1 LIIASTAGRFSS
13 LNTSPRLHEGLIV
26 DISDDD
32 TITAMHIGR
41 GEKVRLNGIDAPE
54 KRAPEH
60 GPLSLVWRWGGVCAS
75 FAVLIPRTWA
85 ANVSMESLKD
95 SVLQSEKVR
104 D

>member
-41 GEKVRLNGIDAPE
+41 GEKVRLNGVDA
-54 KRAPEH
+54 
-60 GPLSLVWRWGGVCAS
+60 
-75 FAVLIPRTWA
+75 
-85 ANVSMESLKD
+85 
-95 SVLQSEKVR
+95 
-104 D
+104 